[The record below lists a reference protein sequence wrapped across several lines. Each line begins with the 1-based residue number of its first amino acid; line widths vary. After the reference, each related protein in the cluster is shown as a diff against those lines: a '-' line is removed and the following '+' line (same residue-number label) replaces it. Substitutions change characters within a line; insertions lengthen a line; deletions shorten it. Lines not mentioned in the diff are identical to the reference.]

1 MSQNVYECKSL
12 NLPFLFSKIRAV
24 DTEPKEFAFYAMR
37 LMRLIAEDG
46 LALLGG
52 EGKISTNQKADF
64 FHFLILT
71 NQKAGNL
78 EFYF

>member
-52 EGKISTNQKADF
+52 EGI
-64 FHFLILT
+64 
-71 NQKAGNL
+71 
-78 EFYF
+78 